1 MPNRQQSDQRAM
13 QAAGIYQIRVR
24 GEVDPRWAEELWEM
38 QITASR
44 SAQGEPES
52 VLVGRLADQSALTG
66 VLQALY
72 ERHFSLI
79 SVLCLDERESE

>member
-1 MPNRQQSDQRAM
+1 MASRHKSNQRTLQEAE
-13 QAAGIYQIRVR
+13 IYQIRVR

-38 QITASR
+38 QITRCS
-44 SAQGEPES
+44 SAQGDPES
-52 VLVGRLADQSALTG
+52 VLIGRLADQGALNG
-66 VLQALY
+66 VLRALY